1 MTAIDAAQ
9 PGTRVI
15 TIAVNTK
22 SFPWHNKK
30 ITFEQVVELAF
41 PGQPYDPSGTLV
53 EYSRAHGPD
62 HALTVGQ
69 SVEVKDGMVF
79 DVEPANRS

>member
-1 MTAIDAAQ
+1 MTAADAAVAH
-9 PGTRVI
+9 TKTV
-15 TIAVNTK
+15 TIIVNTK
-22 SFPWHNKK
+22 PTLWSEKR
-30 ITFEQVVELAF
+30 ISFEQVAELAF
-41 PGQPYDPSGTLV
+41 PGQPYDPAGTLV

-62 HALTVGQ
+62 DNLRPGQ